1 MEMFFIYLLLGA
13 VAGTAAGLLGIGG
26 GLIIVPALVLIFSAI
41 DISPK
46 VLTHMAV
53 GTSLATIVVTSISS
67 VRAHNAKGAV
77 DWHLFWLMTP
87 GILLGSWLGGV
98 TADLLPG
105 AWLQLL
111 IGIFAILMAIR
122 MGLSGLRA
130 MPLKN
135 GNSRLPSRFPL
146 ICSGGVIGW
155 LAAIFGIGGGAL
167 VVPYLSHYRV
177 KMQHAVGT
185 SAAFG
190 LPIAISGTLSFVVQ
204 GWSNKLLP
212 SWSSGYIYW
221 PAFLGIVL
229 TSVFFAKVGAS
240 LAHRFSAER
249 LKLCFALLLC
259 VIGGRFIWQN
269 FSLLTNVLAN

>member
-1 MEMFFIYLLLGA
+1 MEMLLVYLLLGA

-26 GLIIVPALVLIFSAI
+26 GLIIVPALVLIFSATG
-41 DISPK
+41 ISPE

-53 GTSLATIVVTSISS
+53 GTSLATIVITSISS
-67 VRAHNAKGAV
+67 VWAHNAKGAV
-77 DWHLFWLMTP
+77 DWHLFWVMTP
-87 GILLGSWLGGV
+87 GILVGSWLGGV

-111 IGIFAILMAIR
+111 IGVFAIIMAVR
-122 MGLSGLRA
+122 MGVSGLRA
-130 MPLKN
+130 ASQKE
-135 GNSRLPSRFPL
+135 SDDRLPGSLPL

-167 VVPYLSHYRV
+167 IVPYLSHFAV
-177 KMQHAVGT
+177 KMQRAVGT

-190 LPIAISGTLSFVVQ
+190 LPIAISGSLSFVVQ
-204 GWSNKLLP
+204 GWGNKLLP
-212 SWSSGYIYW
+212 DWSSGYIYW

-229 TSVFFAKVGAS
+229 TSVLFAKLGAN
-240 LAHRFSAER
+240 LAHKISAKR

-259 VIGGRFIWQN
+259 IIGIRFIWQN
-269 FSLLTNVLAN
+269 FNLLVGLS

>member
-1 MEMFFIYLLLGA
+1 MLLIYLLLGA

-26 GLIIVPALVLIFSAI
+26 GLIIVPALVLIFSATG
-41 DISPK
+41 ISPE

-67 VRAHNAKGAV
+67 VWAHNAKGGV
-77 DWHLFWLMTP
+77 DWHLFWVMTP
-87 GILLGSWLGGV
+87 GILVGSWLGGV

-111 IGIFAILMAIR
+111 IGVFAIIMAVR
-122 MGLSGLRA
+122 MGMSGLRTA
-130 MPLKN
+130 SQKE
-135 GNSRLPSRFPL
+135 SDTHLPGSLPL

-167 VVPYLSHYRV
+167 VVPYLSYFAV
-177 KMQHAVGT
+177 KMQRAVGT

-190 LPIAISGTLSFVVQ
+190 LPIAISGSLSFVVQ
-204 GWSNKLLP
+204 GWGNKLLP

-229 TSVFFAKVGAS
+229 TSVLFAKLGAN
-240 LAHRFSAER
+240 LAHKISSKR

-259 VIGGRFIWQN
+259 IIGIRFIWQN
-269 FSLLTNVLAN
+269 FNLLVGLS

>member
-1 MEMFFIYLLLGA
+1 MLLVYLLLGA

-26 GLIIVPALVLIFSAI
+26 GLIIVPALVLIFSATG
-41 DISPK
+41 ISPE

-53 GTSLATIVVTSISS
+53 GTSLATIVITSISS
-67 VRAHNAKGAV
+67 VWAHNAKGAV
-77 DWHLFWLMTP
+77 DWHLFWVMTP
-87 GILLGSWLGGV
+87 GILVGSWLGGV

-111 IGIFAILMAIR
+111 IGVFAIIMAVR
-122 MGLSGLRA
+122 MGVSGLRTA
-130 MPLKN
+130 SQKE
-135 GNSRLPSRFPL
+135 SDDRLPGSLPL

-167 VVPYLSHYRV
+167 IVPYLSHFAV
-177 KMQHAVGT
+177 KMQRAVGT

-190 LPIAISGTLSFVVQ
+190 LPIAISGSLSFVVQ
-204 GWSNKLLP
+204 GWGNKLLP
-212 SWSSGYIYW
+212 DWSSGYIYW

-229 TSVFFAKVGAS
+229 TSVLFAKLGAN
-240 LAHRFSAER
+240 LAHKISAKR

-259 VIGGRFIWQN
+259 IIGIRFIWQN
-269 FSLLTNVLAN
+269 FNLLIGLS

>member
-1 MEMFFIYLLLGA
+1 MEMLLVYLLLGA

-26 GLIIVPALVLIFSAI
+26 GLIIVPALVLIFSATG
-41 DISPK
+41 ISPE

-53 GTSLATIVVTSISS
+53 GTSLATIVITSISS
-67 VRAHNAKGAV
+67 VWAHNAKGAV
-77 DWHLFWLMTP
+77 DWHLFWVMTP
-87 GILLGSWLGGV
+87 GILVGSWLGGV

-111 IGIFAILMAIR
+111 IGVFAIIMAVR
-122 MGLSGLRA
+122 MGVSGLRTA
-130 MPLKN
+130 SQKE
-135 GNSRLPSRFPL
+135 SDDRLPGSLPL

-167 VVPYLSHYRV
+167 IVPYLSHFAV
-177 KMQHAVGT
+177 KMQRAVGT

-190 LPIAISGTLSFVVQ
+190 LPIAISGSLSFVVQ
-204 GWSNKLLP
+204 GWGNKLLP
-212 SWSSGYIYW
+212 DWSSGYIYW

-229 TSVFFAKVGAS
+229 TSVLFAKLGAN
-240 LAHRFSAER
+240 LAHKISAKR

-259 VIGGRFIWQN
+259 IIGIRFIWQN
-269 FSLLTNVLAN
+269 FNLLIGLS